1 MSRSKRSV
9 SVVALF
15 AVLAIVA
22 AACGSSSSKSGGT
35 SSTTK
40 AAASAPAESGTLTVG
55 AEQDAACADWVDQC
69 ASSSWGS
76 YMMAYQT
83 MPRVFNYQKEA
94 DGTWTEVPS
103 PTMASMPTV
112 ATVNGKQTVTYT
124 ISPNAVWS
132 DGQPITSED
141 FKYTWDQI
149 AHGKNIYDPTGY
161 TKIESVDTTNPK
173 VAVVTFSEPF
183 GTWTQLFSAD
193 YGIMPSHI
201 LEGKNR
207 DALDEER
214 LHVVRWSVDHEVGQG
229 RERDADPEPEVVRH
243 QAHDPEGDLQDPG
256 GHRGRVPGL
265 QVG

>member
-1 MSRSKRSV
+1 MDKAGEVSSVSRSKSFV

-22 AACGSSSSKSGGT
+22 AACGSSSSKGGG
-35 SSTTK
+35 SSTTTK
-40 AAASAPAESGTLTVG
+40 AAAPSGNTSGTLTVG

-83 MPRVFNYQKEA
+83 MPRVFNYAKGA
-94 DGTWTEVPS
+94 DGNWTEIPS

-132 DGQPITSED
+132 DGQPISSED

-149 AHGKNIYDPTGY
+149 AHGKNIYDHANDTEASFGPFPD
-161 TKIESVDTTNPK
+161 KKKES
-173 VAVVTFSEPF
+173 
-183 GTWTQLFSAD
+183 
-193 YGIMPSHI
+193 I
-201 LEGKNR
+201 
-207 DALDEER
+207 
-214 LHVVRWSVDHEVGQG
+214 
-229 RERDADPEPEVVRH
+229 
-243 QAHDPEGDLQDPG
+243 
-256 GHRGRVPGL
+256 
-265 QVG
+265 